1 MDRLAV
7 AVRYVKEDGLSF
19 AVKERLLEVKETT
32 DKTGNGQASDILTSL
47 EDNGLKVSELIF
59 QSYDF
64 ASNMSGVHNGAQ
76 AEIEKKLDRKV
87 PYIPCQAHRCN
98 TVVEHACESSHI
110 IQELFNILQELYDFF
125 SGSTKRHAIIANH
138 LEQVENCLQLRNLSK
153 TRWTARAESIKAVW
167 TSLEAIVKALEEA
180 FAVPKLYS
188 KIKAMISALL
198 KNVKS
203 FDFIVSLMFMKNIMF
218 KTKILS
224 ESLQQEELNIMDA
237 LQLTKATV
245 TSLER
250 INNKEAKINDMIDA
264 AVLYMK
270 TSFQVDT
277 EEVFTRSHRVRR
289 IPRRY
294 DDNPLGTT
302 AFIFHQYYRKEFK
315 CVLDVL
321 ISQFRDKMQ
330 PTLDATAP
338 IAHALQVPLH
348 EPSPE
353 MIQKLTEM
361 FPSDVDPDVLEAEL
375 EVFRN
380 IVDRTEELKNGST
393 NNIVQFAYEQTKVLP
408 LTWKAYQLMLTAP
421 ISVSKDERTFSHLKF
436 VKNVYRSIMGDK
448 RLDNLMLLNCEKD
461 LTDDLDMY
469 HVLNLWASKP
479 RR

>member
-1 MDRLAV
+1 MNI
-7 AVRYVKEDGLSF
+7 S
-19 AVKERLLEVKETT
+19 
-32 DKTGNGQASDILTSL
+32 I
-47 EDNGLKVSELIF
+47 
-59 QSYDF
+59 
-64 ASNMSGVHNGAQ
+64 
-76 AEIEKKLDRKV
+76 DRKV

-98 TVVEHACESSHI
+98 TANTVVEHACESSHI
-110 IQELFNILQELYDFF
+110 IRELFNILQELYAFF
-125 SGSTKRHAIIANH
+125 SESTKRHAIIAKH

-153 TRWTARAESIKAVW
+153 KRWTARREFIKAVW
-167 TSLEAIVKALEEA
+167 TSLETIVKALEEA
-180 FAVPKLYS
+180 FAVPKV
-188 KIKAMISALL
+188 KAMISGLL

-218 KTKILS
+218 KNKILI
-224 ESLQQEELNIMDA
+224 ESLQQEELINIMDA
-237 LQLTKATV
+237 LKLTKATV

-250 INNKEAKINDMIDA
+250 INNKEAEINDMIDA
-264 AVLYMK
+264 ALLYVK
-270 TSFQVDT
+270 TSFQVDA
-277 EEVFTRSHRVRR
+277 EGEFTRSHRVRR

-294 DDNPLGTT
+294 DDNPLETT
-302 AFIFHQYYRKEFK
+302 AFTFHQYYRKEFK
-315 CVLDVL
+315 CVLDVP

-353 MIQKLTEM
+353 MTQKLTEM

-380 IVDRTEELKNGST
+380 IVDRKEELKNGST
-393 NNIVQFAYEQTKVLP
+393 NSIVQFAYGQRKALP
-408 LTWKAYQLMLTAP
+408 LTWKACQLMLTAP

-436 VKNVYRSIMGDK
+436 VKNVYRSTMGDK

-469 HVLNLWASKP
+469 HVLNQWASKP
-479 RR
+479 RH